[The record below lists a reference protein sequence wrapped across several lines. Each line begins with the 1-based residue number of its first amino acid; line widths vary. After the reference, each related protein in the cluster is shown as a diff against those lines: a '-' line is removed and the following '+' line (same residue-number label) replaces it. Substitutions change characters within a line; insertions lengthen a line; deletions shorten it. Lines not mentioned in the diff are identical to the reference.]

1 MVSRSPDGWLIILQL
16 VYYEKHPSQ
25 FIDAVYGPSELFLFG
40 IDKLI
45 TKFDLAYQI
54 YEASEKGNTRKPSQF
69 VLENSTFRWIDRR
82 TCLEE
87 LGRIT
92 VEVFMDSLFLAGSKL
107 LRTFPP
113 LVNLALFSKGYS
125 MRDVVNVV
133 LSCGRNVTQVCAQ
146 YSNDPVVKEI
156 DYLDRYKRA
165 VTSIR
170 YHIIITKDGDIET
183 LDKENAPSDV
193 HDCIGQRLPEEL
205 NMYLS
210 RGMLRP
216 RVLNWL
222 TSGTVLV
229 TAPYDGGDSVEYQ
242 NLAKTQLD
250 PMRRQALSL
259 LADSVNRYYQRK
271 EITTRLWFDLEYEAK
286 FSIKDLLPSSKESLS
301 KWNVKG
307 DLITE
312 QRRKLEV
319 GFAVKGTCNDFLII
333 QIGYL
338 RTVAAR
344 LVLICDSKLG
354 RYGVCFEDHNAKI
367 KGRGEGKAT
376 KLI

>member
-1 MVSRSPDGWLIILQL
+1 MCEVS
-16 VYYEKHPSQ
+16 EN
-25 FIDAVYGPSELFLFG
+25 A
-40 IDKLI
+40 
-45 TKFDLAYQI
+45 T
-54 YEASEKGNTRKPSQF
+54 TRKVSEF

-87 LGRIT
+87 LGRIP
-92 VEVFMDSLFLAGSKL
+92 VEVFIDALLLAGSKL

-113 LVNLALFSKGYS
+113 LVNPILFPKFS
-125 MRDVVNVV
+125 MRDVVNVIM
-133 LSCGRNVTQVCAQ
+133 SCGRDVTQVCTH
-146 YSNDPVVKEI
+146 YSSDPAVKEV

-165 VTSIR
+165 ATSIR
-170 YHIIITKDGDIET
+170 HHIIITKDGDIET

-216 RVLNWL
+216 RVLKWL
-222 TSGTVLV
+222 TSGTILV

-242 NLAKTQLD
+242 NLVKTQLD
-250 PMRRQALSL
+250 PMRRQTLSL

-271 EITTRLWFDLEYEAK
+271 EIITRLWFDLEYEAK
-286 FSIKDLLPSSKESLS
+286 FNIKDLLPSSKDSLS

-307 DLITE
+307 DVIVE

-319 GFAVKGTCNDFLII
+319 GRVIKVICTTLLISYP
-333 QIGYL
+333 GYL
-338 RTVAAR
+338 RKFVTR
-344 LVLICDSKLG
+344 LAVIRNSKLG
-354 RYGVCFEDHNAKI
+354 RYRVCFEDYNAKI
-367 KGRGEGKAT
+367 KG
-376 KLI
+376 